1 MSSASPTWDRADLA
15 RRLCHA
21 LEVAEQ
27 AVVRLAPDGYV
38 DEIDPALNLRPEK
51 VISETGVLL
60 LAASTVNDQPVLSQ
74 RLDHLAHLLIPHAR
88 SPRMRMGICYEPA
101 LALDYAQAHG
111 CLRQMGYADSTFDA
125 LLSAATQSQAFA
137 VRERTPHRALE
148 QRWVAELCG
157 INDALPGPS
166 HYMLASMSALGRPL
180 DLLGGSREDL
190 YAFTHALMYLTDPH
204 SSRKRGPRRRAD
216 LLLDA
221 EAALARCLDDE
232 DYDLAGEV
240 LMAWPLTGAT
250 WSASAAFAFQT
261 LALVEDEAGFLP
273 SAGTKLKHLDKLGG
287 KQRSNCL
294 LASAY
299 HTIYVMGLL
308 CAASLAPGRAPP
320 MRLCGRLSSPP
331 GLVDEIYARLSPLD
345 SAPHW
350 SLAYARLAPSE
361 RSTLVSFLHSV
372 ALRRAVRARDLT
384 TVHELLQRAAAAD
397 LANGPLWSQAAELL
411 ERAVVHVAQAA
422 RLPDSAPATHAIAV
436 GHRTIFSLGE
446 RQS

>member
-1 MSSASPTWDRADLA
+1 MSSTSTWDRADLA
-15 RRLCHA
+15 RRLCYA
-21 LEVAEQ
+21 LEIAEQ
-27 AVVRLAPDGYV
+27 AIVSLAPDGYV
-38 DEIDPALNLRPEK
+38 DEIDPAFNLRPEK
-51 VISETGVLL
+51 VISETGMLL
-60 LAASTVNDQPVLSQ
+60 LAASAVNDQPALSQ
-74 RLDHLAHLLIPHAR
+74 RLDHLARLLSLHAR

-111 CLRQMGYADSTFDA
+111 CLRRMGHADPTFDS
-125 LLSAATQSQAFA
+125 LLRAATQSQAFG

-157 INDALPGPS
+157 IDDALPGPS
-166 HYMLASMSALGRPL
+166 RHMLASMSALGRPL

-190 YAFTHALMYLTDPH
+190 YAYTHALMYLADPH
-204 SSRKRGPRRRAD
+204 LSRKRGPRRRAD

-240 LMAWPLTGAT
+240 LLAWPLAGAA
-250 WSASAAFAFQT
+250 WSAAAAFAFQT
-261 LALVEDEAGFLP
+261 LTLVEDEAGFLP
-273 SAGTKLKHLDKLGG
+273 SAGIKLKHLDKLGG

-320 MRLCGRLSSPP
+320 TRLCGRQSSP
-331 GLVDEIYARLSPLD
+331 GLVDEIYARLSPLG

-361 RSTLVSFLHSV
+361 RNTLGGFLHSV
-372 ALRRAVRARDLT
+372 ALRRAVRARDLIA
-384 TVHELLQRAAAAD
+384 VHELLHRADGAD

-411 ERAVVHVAQAA
+411 ERAVVHAAQAA
-422 RLPDSAPATHAIAV
+422 RLPGSAPVTQAIT
-436 GHRTIFSLGE
+436 G
-446 RQS
+446 